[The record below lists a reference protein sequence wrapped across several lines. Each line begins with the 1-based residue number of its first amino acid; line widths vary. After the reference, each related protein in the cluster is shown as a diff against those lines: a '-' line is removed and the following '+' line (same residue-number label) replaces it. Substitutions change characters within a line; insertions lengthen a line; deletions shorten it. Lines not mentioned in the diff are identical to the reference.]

1 MCDLIHHLPLW
12 VLSLPREKMLM
23 ENAITRSVHLR
34 QGGEESLSEEALNV
48 IPYPQKGAL
57 PCATLDLEGTRRG
70 EAVDISKSNIR
81 NVIKSIGNL

>member
-1 MCDLIHHLPLW
+1 LGTLPAQG
-12 VLSLPREKMLM
+12 
-23 ENAITRSVHLR
+23 ENVNGERYHPLCSPET
-34 QGGEESLSEEALNV
+34 GGEESLSEEALNV

-57 PCATLDLEGTRRG
+57 PCATLDLEGTGRG